1 MDEIDFR
8 LADGRVLHGYDSA
21 PGATDRLAV
30 VWHHGTPNLGTP
42 PAPLAAASERLGIR
56 WISFDRP
63 GYGGSTAAPG
73 RTVADVAT
81 DLTAVLDTLGIG
93 SFAQLGYSGGG
104 TYALGATALLG
115 NRTTAVAT
123 LAAIAPYPT
132 TTAHS
137 THSPGTAHS
146 ADTSASTAAAG
157 LDWYGGMIASG
168 VASLRAAAAGRDA
181 RMRNEEIE
189 YDPEFTETDLAM
201 FGGAWGWLG
210 SVAGDKA
217 MPNGPDGAV
226 DDDCSYVLPWG
237 CDPAAI
243 TAPTLLLHGTA
254 DRIIPCSHAR
264 WLAATIPTATLATHE
279 NLSHITILNQADQAL
294 HWLHTHST

>member
-73 RTVADVAT
+73 RTVAGVAA
-81 DLTAVLDTLGIG
+81 DLSAVLDTLGIG
-93 SFAQLGYSGGG
+93 SCAQLGYSGGG
-104 TYALGATALLG
+104 TFALGATALLG
-115 NRTTAVAT
+115 DRVTAVAT
-123 LAAIAPYPT
+123 LAAIAPY
-132 TTAHS
+132 
-137 THSPGTAHS
+137 
-146 ADTSASTAAAG
+146 DASG
-157 LDWYGGMIASG
+157 LDWYDGMIPSG

-181 RMRNEEIE
+181 RMANEELE
-189 YDPEFTETDLAM
+189 YDPEFTDTDLAM
-201 FGGAWGWLG
+201 FGGPWGWLG

-226 DDDCSYVLPWG
+226 DDDRAYVLPWG
-237 CDPAAI
+237 ADPATI
-243 TAPTLLLHGTA
+243 TAPALLVHGTA
-254 DRIIPCSHAR
+254 DRIIPSSHAR
-264 WLAATIPTATLATHE
+264 WLATHIPSATLDTHE
-279 NLSHITILNQADQAL
+279 NLSHITILGQAERAL
-294 HWLHTHST
+294 NWLHGH